1 MRRSP
6 AWLRWLAVG
15 FVAGALFVLMV
26 IPTETAP
33 TPAIQTPLVS
43 LDEWLHL
50 IDYAVLAFAL
60 AGALRASSPSVQ
72 AWAGASAYGIALELL
87 QWGIPYRAFSLGDI
101 AANLLGA
108 GLGVGLW
115 YGLLARNHPDSPE
128 TRRRI

>member
-1 MRRSP
+1 MQRPP

-33 TPAIQTPLVS
+33 TPAIQPPLMGF
-43 LDEWLHL
+43 DKWLHL
-50 IDYAVLAFAL
+50 IDYAVLAFVL
-60 AGALRASSPSVQ
+60 AGALRASSQSVIGR
-72 AWAGASAYGIALELL
+72 AWGGTSAYGLALELL
-87 QWGIPYRAFSLGDI
+87 QSGIPYRAFSLGDI

-115 YGLLARNHPDSPE
+115 YVAVSLQERTS
-128 TRRRI
+128 